1 MFGKLLKNDLKKNL
15 WRNMTLL
22 LFMTVSAAI
31 AVSVCV
37 MLTQLFTSLST
48 MYGTAKPP
56 HFLQMH
62 KGELNQADIDAF
74 NAGYPGIEHWQ
85 TVPMIDVYGE
95 TLSVASPTG
104 HTYDLSDCRLDI
116 SLVRQ
121 NDAYDLLLD
130 ENRHKLEMRP
140 GEIGVPV
147 ILLEQYDIEIGDT
160 ITLRNEKT
168 EQSFQVSNYVYDA
181 QMNSTLCSSTRFLIS
196 DADFTELFGQVG
208 ETEYLIEAYF
218 TDSALASGY
227 QTAYEQSESNLPKD
241 GQAVTYPMIFLLSA
255 MTDMM
260 MAMVFLLA
268 GILLSVI
275 ALLCLRYCLLTELEE
290 DAKEIGTMKAIGI
303 PENGIHSLYL
313 HKIRILMAVGSF
325 AGLLLAACCSS
336 FFTAHMRQTFGN
348 QNISPMCCL
357 AAVAVCIL
365 LYGLVMLFARHLL
378 RKLHAVTIVDLL
390 VTEKGF
396 SKAHRVNDGLHRAK
410 HLPINLLVGL
420 HEARQGY
427 GMIFMLLLLLSFLM
441 LTPYRTAG
449 SMASREFVTYM
460 GSPLCDV
467 LLEVE
472 QGNGLEERRTAAE
485 ELLYTEPEVSCFDI
499 LRRVR
504 LQAIDAQGEPVG
516 IHIDTGIHS
525 GSGLQYLSGGAPA
538 SDTEIALSSLMAE
551 EVETAVGDPLLLI
564 VDGEQQEYTVS
575 GIYQDVTSGG
585 RTAKMICDF
594 TGEPAEQ
601 YTFQIQMDTGADL
614 RVCMER
620 WRTKL
625 GTGYSIEDMAQF
637 IHQTL
642 GGVSAQVKRASG
654 LVIFLGL
661 CLAGLMV
668 LLFIKLRIAR
678 EMGALATKQAI
689 GLSFRDIVLQE
700 LYPIVLTGG
709 SGILTGIIL
718 TELIGERLVSTLL
731 SILGI
736 GLERVTFSPFP
747 LLSVAGWMA
756 ALLAVCSAVTCL
768 SCHQLRKMHPA
779 SYLNE

>member
-241 GQAVTYPMIFLLSA
+241 G
-255 MTDMM
+255 
-260 MAMVFLLA
+260 
-268 GILLSVI
+268 
-275 ALLCLRYCLLTELEE
+275 
-290 DAKEIGTMKAIGI
+290 
-303 PENGIHSLYL
+303 
-313 HKIRILMAVGSF
+313 
-325 AGLLLAACCSS
+325 
-336 FFTAHMRQTFGN
+336 
-348 QNISPMCCL
+348 
-357 AAVAVCIL
+357 
-365 LYGLVMLFARHLL
+365 
-378 RKLHAVTIVDLL
+378 
-390 VTEKGF
+390 
-396 SKAHRVNDGLHRAK
+396 
-410 HLPINLLVGL
+410 
-420 HEARQGY
+420 
-427 GMIFMLLLLLSFLM
+427 
-441 LTPYRTAG
+441 
-449 SMASREFVTYM
+449 
-460 GSPLCDV
+460 
-467 LLEVE
+467 
-472 QGNGLEERRTAAE
+472 
-485 ELLYTEPEVSCFDI
+485 
-499 LRRVR
+499 
-504 LQAIDAQGEPVG
+504 
-516 IHIDTGIHS
+516 
-525 GSGLQYLSGGAPA
+525 
-538 SDTEIALSSLMAE
+538 
-551 EVETAVGDPLLLI
+551 
-564 VDGEQQEYTVS
+564 
-575 GIYQDVTSGG
+575 
-585 RTAKMICDF
+585 
-594 TGEPAEQ
+594 
-601 YTFQIQMDTGADL
+601 
-614 RVCMER
+614 
-620 WRTKL
+620 
-625 GTGYSIEDMAQF
+625 
-637 IHQTL
+637 
-642 GGVSAQVKRASG
+642 
-654 LVIFLGL
+654 
-661 CLAGLMV
+661 
-668 LLFIKLRIAR
+668 
-678 EMGALATKQAI
+678 
-689 GLSFRDIVLQE
+689 
-700 LYPIVLTGG
+700 
-709 SGILTGIIL
+709 
-718 TELIGERLVSTLL
+718 
-731 SILGI
+731 
-736 GLERVTFSPFP
+736 
-747 LLSVAGWMA
+747 
-756 ALLAVCSAVTCL
+756 
-768 SCHQLRKMHPA
+768 
-779 SYLNE
+779 